1 MSNGAWWNAKNV
13 KVVDRPKPEAPSLRQ
28 QAAKMLLML
37 PNNKALRIPKRY
49 FGAVQPLYAQARS
62 RGLRQHV
69 NRNGDYVYL
78 WWTKR

>member
-49 FGAVQPLYAQARS
+49 FTHIQPMYTQARA